1 MIKYKEN
8 AVMPHIKHDL
18 RDKPEGASYG
28 NESIDLSLTKNNY
41 SLVDRGRNAKEVNAY
56 RKNLEKELFVFNRS
70 NLIHG
75 IEICIHCP
83 SDCPEEQEKDFF
95 KEVFNFVCGTLPMGE
110 KCVLVAQVHKD
121 ERHYS
126 PSGEMISHNHIHIMF
141 TPAVKDKKH
150 TEYEYKL
157 CANEIITRRYLLS
170 FYPNLQKHLDNCGIN
185 ANVYK
190 NRKGKN
196 IPLTVSQLKDF
207 TAKTGIVLKDGFT
220 IDTLTEIVQDYSKQL
235 DLVQNSLE
243 NSKKKD
249 AEITRLK
256 ETLSITQSFLEASEK
271 NLRESNQKIKD
282 MEVNQKTYDKEK
294 FGWGNTSS
302 NWGILNDEE
311 EMKW

>member
-1 MIKYKEN
+1 MVKYKEN

-170 FYPNLQKHLDNCGIN
+170 FYPNLQKHLDNCGIK
-185 ANVYK
+185 ATVYK
-190 NRKGKN
+190 NRGRKN
-196 IPLTVSQLKDF
+196 IPLTIEQLKDF

-235 DLVQNSLE
+235 DCVQKSME
-243 NSKKKD
+243 ESEKKE
-249 AEITRLK
+249 AEIKRLNDL
-256 ETLSITQSFLEASEK
+256 LSITNDMLKSNEQKLKESISKISEI
-271 NLRESNQKIKD
+271 E
-282 MEVNQKTYDKEK
+282 
-294 FGWGNTSS
+294 
-302 NWGILNDEE
+302 
-311 EMKW
+311 